1 MPHKWPAY
9 PAILT
14 DATWQKKKGAI
25 AKVAGKTGVGDAM
38 KAADKAYADVL
49 KNQRQM
55 EIYTYLPNATQITK
69 EGIDAALKSVV
80 AYYNANVEGDVRKK
94 VIALRDAAK
103 KTAEKWEKNKLI
115 PKDSAK
121 YARDVEKAADF
132 FMVSLNKNTVLPS
145 FQAEHKA
152 ALEANAK
159 ARKVVEDAAGK
170 LKPYI
175 LAVAKGMKT
184 VKTTDDFERPF
195 WGNDIRGI
203 GTVLPLVAKP
213 LGLETE
219 YKQWRK
225 FTTDGFKPKDAS
237 EIPEKMKEIAPVL
250 KKIAEA
256 VK

>member
-1 MPHKWPAY
+1 MPHKWLAY

-25 AKVAGKTGVGDAM
+25 AKIAGKTGVGDAM
-38 KAADKAYADVL
+38 KAADKAYSDVL

-80 AYYNANVEGDVRKK
+80 AYYNANVEGEVRKK

-121 YARDVEKAADF
+121 YARDVEKAADS
-132 FMVSLNKNTVLPS
+132 FMVSINKNTVLPS
-145 FQAEHKA
+145 FSAEHKVA
-152 ALEANAK
+152 IEANAK
-159 ARKVVEDAAGK
+159 ARKVVEDATKK
-170 LKPYI
+170 LKPY
-175 LAVAKGMKT
+175 LVAVAKGMKT
-184 VKTTDDFERPF
+184 VSTKDDFERPF
-195 WGNDIRGI
+195 WSNDIRGV
-203 GTVLPLVAKP
+203 GTVLPLVAKS

-219 YKQWRK
+219 LKEWRK
-225 FTTDGFKPKDAS
+225 IAS
-237 EIPEKMKEIAPVL
+237 QPFLPADDSEVPEKMKEIAPVL
-250 KKIAEA
+250 KKIAAA